1 METFKQPLLFKGF
14 QEFLQEEGGEGGH
27 KVSTRGLESA
37 ALRPISNA
45 INDAHR
51 GGLG

>member
-1 METFKQPLLFKGF
+1 MEMFEQPLLFKGF
-14 QEFLQEEGGEGGH
+14 QEFLQEERGH

-37 ALRPISNA
+37 ALRLISNA
-45 INDAHR
+45 INDAHQ